1 MDVLVEE
8 NYIKFKILGGP
19 IDLFFFSGPSP
30 LDVIE
35 QYTRIVGR
43 PIMFDYRVLGFHQ
56 SRYGYKNVSQIS
68 KMVNEFEKAQIPLD
82 TIWLDIEYHIYIH
95 MIPSYV
101 SIL

>member
-1 MDVLVEE
+1 MDVTIED

-19 IDLFFFSGPSP
+19 IDLFFFSGPNT

-56 SRYGYKNVSQIS
+56 SRYGYKNISQICA
-68 KMVNEFEKAQIPLD
+68 VVDEYEKAQIPVD
-82 TIWLDIEYHIYIH
+82 TIWFDIE
-95 MIPSYV
+95 
-101 SIL
+101 